1 MLVEGNEM
9 AYKILIVDDDEAIV
23 DFLSIF
29 LEKEGYKVDFAYNGE
44 QALEKSGNQQLDLIL
59 MDIMMP
65 KMNGIDT
72 VKNIREISTIP
83 IIFLTAKDN
92 QQDKIKGFI
101 SGCDDY
107 ITKPFDL
114 VELSLRISAILRR
127 TTVNSAEENKDIII
141 VKDLNLNLK
150 EHTLYKDEENIKL
163 TPKEFDILSLLAR
176 NKGRVF
182 SSNEIYERV
191 WQEKFLES
199 DNTVLTHIRN
209 LREKLDDNLR
219 NSKYIKT
226 IWGVGY
232 KIEKEV

>member
-1 MLVEGNEM
+1 MS
-9 AYKILIVDDDEAIV
+9 YKILIVDDDKAIV
-23 DFLSIF
+23 EFLQIF
-29 LEKEGYKVDFAYNGE
+29 LVKEGYEVSVSYNGRE
-44 QALEKSGNQQLDLIL
+44 ALDKINNEEFHLIL

-65 KMNGIDT
+65 KMDGFEAI
-72 VKNIREISTIP
+72 KRIREINNIP

-114 VELSLRISAILRR
+114 VELSLRMSVILKRVNISE
-127 TTVNSAEENKDIII
+127 VEQNKEIIKI
-141 VKDLNLNLK
+141 RDLELNLN
-150 EHTLYKDEENIKL
+150 EHTLHRGESEIKL
-163 TPKEFDILSLLAR
+163 TPKEFDVLLLLAK

-191 WQEKFLES
+191 WEQEFLEN
-199 DNTVLTHIRN
+199 DNSLLTHIRN
-209 LREKLDDNLR
+209 LREKLNDTVK

-226 IWGVGY
+226 VWGVGY
-232 KIEKEV
+232 KIEKEA